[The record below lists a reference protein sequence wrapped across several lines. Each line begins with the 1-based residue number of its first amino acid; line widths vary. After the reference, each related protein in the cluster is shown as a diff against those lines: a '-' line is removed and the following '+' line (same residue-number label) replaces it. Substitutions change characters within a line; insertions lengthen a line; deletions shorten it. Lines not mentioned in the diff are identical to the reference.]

1 MSASVRPTLPPL
13 HTLNLPRG
21 EIVHPRIDAK
31 SKPQI
36 PRLHVPSSQY
46 SHSCQNRR
54 VSISSSASSRTP
66 SPTPSPPSSSR
77 SSIFGSQPVKFRI
90 VPTTFEHA
98 NAMIVIP
105 DPDAPHVHPLSGA
118 VLEQP
123 APNLFL
129 VGPAFQ
135 CVRQLQRQIAK
146 GVRLRPY
153 RIVRSPAD
161 RRFSIAP
168 TTTSVTKITITSSSP
183 NAT

>member
-21 EIVHPRIDAK
+21 EIRHPRIDAK
-31 SKPQI
+31 LKPQI

-46 SHSCQNRR
+46 SCQNRR
-54 VSISSSASSRTP
+54 VSISSSTSSRTP

-123 APNLFL
+123 ASNLFL

-146 GVRLRPY
+146 G
-153 RIVRSPAD
+153 
-161 RRFSIAP
+161 
-168 TTTSVTKITITSSSP
+168 SSGSQVFHYTQYDQCQE
-183 NAT
+183 NYNNKLKSQRNVMYC

>member
-31 SKPQI
+31 SKP
-36 PRLHVPSSQY
+36 
-46 SHSCQNRR
+46 QNRR

-146 GVRLRPY
+146 GIRDVDVLFGPESS
-153 RIVRSPAD
+153 ISPDDVATE
-161 RRFSIAP
+161 FLAP
-168 TTTSVTKITITSSSP
+168 DEFH
-183 NAT
+183 